1 VVAAKETAFDELM
14 ILIETIDNSRGERVM
29 QCLAVDVCLRATFHA
44 LYVFVCVCAFVCANP
59 GLLLP
64 WGLSDMVKM
73 GGLGP
78 VSACLA
84 SAAPSLRAMAA
95 ETLATALQN
104 NPAVQQMA
112 ASANLLAVFLPMVAR
127 DPDITVRTK
136 VGWGVADF
144 RFPLQPPSPFPL
156 PLPLASLPTHSLP
169 LCLQSVPR

>member
-1 VVAAKETAFDELM
+1 MTRL
-14 ILIETIDNSRGERVM
+14 NSM
-29 QCLAVDVCLRATFHA
+29 S
-44 LYVFVCVCAFVCANP
+44 P
-59 GLLLP
+59 LLLVWWWP
-64 WGLSDMVKM
+64 DMVKM

-127 DPDITVRTK
+127 DPDIIVRTK
-136 VGWGVADF
+136 VGARGSSRAAC
-144 RFPLQPPSPFPL
+144 PPYACVPIFCK
-156 PLPLASLPTHSLP
+156 ASRGCGRPAHTTT
-169 LCLQSVPR
+169 CTCE